1 MLAIVDCS
9 PPANRSHVPLE
20 RDCAKVEH
28 GTNRQLR
35 TGTAQH
41 PVHRR
46 LPAMPIL
53 NPYFDST
60 FAIGSSLSRATMASA
75 QAVSPA

>member
-1 MLAIVDCS
+1 MLA
-9 PPANRSHVPLE
+9 PGNRSHVPLAC
-20 RDCAKVEH
+20 DCAEVEY

-35 TGTAQH
+35 AGTAQH
-41 PVHRR
+41 PAYRR
-46 LPAMPIL
+46 LPATLIL

-60 FAIGSSLSRATMASA
+60 FAIGSSLSRATTASA